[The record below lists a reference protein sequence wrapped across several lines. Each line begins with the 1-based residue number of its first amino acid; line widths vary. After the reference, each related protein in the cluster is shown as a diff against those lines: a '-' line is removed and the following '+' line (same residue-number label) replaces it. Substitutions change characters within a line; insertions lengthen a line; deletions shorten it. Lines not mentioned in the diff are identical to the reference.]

1 MSNSLHLTYRPKTL
15 SGLFLKFWPYIWL
28 VFKSG
33 LWLRARGISYLC
45 IFCIRKMRNWCGIW
59 LDKILNKCI
68 TVHCNVQEGAGF
80 SVKQKQPRGQ
90 KLQIG
95 KFIRTC
101 AILFPNCHP
110 AQALKTKVPITV
122 VTAKM
127 LLTCTENWYKLSK
140 NEFVFK
146 LKETEWEFSFFARN

>member
-1 MSNSLHLTYRPKTL
+1 M
-15 SGLFLKFWPYIWL
+15 
-28 VFKSG
+28 
-33 LWLRARGISYLC
+33 
-45 IFCIRKMRNWCGIW
+45 
-59 LDKILNKCI
+59 
-68 TVHCNVQEGAGF
+68 HCNVQEGAGF

-146 LKETEWEFSFFARN
+146 LKETE

>member
-1 MSNSLHLTYRPKTL
+1 MP
-15 SGLFLKFWPYIWL
+15 
-28 VFKSG
+28 
-33 LWLRARGISYLC
+33 
-45 IFCIRKMRNWCGIW
+45 
-59 LDKILNKCI
+59 
-68 TVHCNVQEGAGF
+68 CNVQEGAGF

-110 AQALKTKVPITV
+110 AQPLKTKVPITV

-127 LLTCTENWYKLSK
+127 LLTGTENWYKLFK
-140 NEFVFK
+140 NEFVLK
-146 LKETEWEFSFFARN
+146 LKEII

>member
-1 MSNSLHLTYRPKTL
+1 MQ
-15 SGLFLKFWPYIWL
+15 
-28 VFKSG
+28 
-33 LWLRARGISYLC
+33 
-45 IFCIRKMRNWCGIW
+45 
-59 LDKILNKCI
+59 
-68 TVHCNVQEGAGF
+68 CNVQEGAGF

-127 LLTCTENWYKLSK
+127 LLTGTENWYKLFK
-140 NEFVFK
+140 N
-146 LKETEWEFSFFARN
+146 

>member
-1 MSNSLHLTYRPKTL
+1 MMAM
-15 SGLFLKFWPYIWL
+15 
-28 VFKSG
+28 G
-33 LWLRARGISYLC
+33 LWPSQNIWTSYANVKILL
-45 IFCIRKMRNWCGIW
+45 CGIW
-59 LDKILNKCI
+59 LDKILNKRI
-68 TVHCNVQEGAGF
+68 TVYCNVQEGAGF

-122 VTAKM
+122 VTANM
-127 LLTCTENWYKLSK
+127 LLAPKIGISCPKMSLFLNWRKQ
-140 NEFVFK
+140 NETFRFLHEIIPILDV
-146 LKETEWEFSFFARN
+146 SRSY